1 MFRLIEKI
9 LTPLSSFSGS
19 LASMISFSH
28 RAKQSCMARPTLID
42 LYLDEY
48 NEGLRYYPF
57 KNNFD
62 RCNESSNNLDD
73 PCNKIY
79 APNKT

>member
-1 MFRLIEKI
+1 MQN
-9 LTPLSSFSGS
+9 
-19 LASMISFSH
+19 
-28 RAKQSCMARPTLID
+28 QSCMARPTLID

-62 RCNESSNNLDD
+62 GCNESSNNLDD

>member
-1 MFRLIEKI
+1 
-9 LTPLSSFSGS
+9 
-19 LASMISFSH
+19 
-28 RAKQSCMARPTLID
+28 MARPTLID

-48 NEGLRYYPF
+48 NEGLRYYQF

-62 RCNESSNNLDD
+62 RYNESSNNLDD
-73 PCNKIY
+73 PCNKTY